1 MSNNR
6 EQIISRVQKELIGP
20 GTDLFECSDK
30 INFSDEVIAD
40 KPLLRYFSGI
50 LYPKQTAISDFV
62 EDDDENDETPSEI
75 AEEVSE
81 TVIEDGD
88 SNPETE
94 SKEDNKE
101 IQYSASTFFPSQ
113 YGISFAISKECPELK
128 IKLSFGN
135 YKKAKAKEISIFYDG
150 EIINADTGNS
160 LLDEY
165 GLAQFVEY
173 DKENR
178 ILRLPKDLT
187 KEQKQLRSSCLNEL
201 GKGISRDFTLYKTLT
216 KLFFKDKYKRYDNEI
231 ESTVS
236 IDTIKQIENQH
247 YKILLSKIDG
257 VNSENWWKGTT
268 KTGDTEKTFLK
279 DHLWLHLKLYEQANN
294 NVVKVF
300 IENTLLFP
308 RTKFSTAKESL
319 NMACLFQTEIKAETP
334 HLLPF
339 NDYKSNLYK
348 SDEDRMLDFLYREK
362 LSYGIGHNTACT
374 WENCEDDTKTP
385 SWVSST
391 FLPQFNVKSQ
401 STDIENFNK
410 DTLEIKQLSDFNTNS
425 ETIIS
430 NLKKLSDEY
439 LKWTETE
446 EETADK
452 FNDTEKELAKTNIEK
467 CKIIHNRM
475 LNGIELLEQS
485 ENAMRAFQ
493 LANTAIYLQM
503 FQNQW
508 HFNKQ
513 KDGFEAFER
522 TDNPQLNYQ
531 NYKTADYPS
540 QNRIPSWRPFQ
551 LAFILQCLPS
561 FIEGNSDDRDLVD
574 LLYFPTGG
582 GKTEAYLALSAFL
595 IFWRRLQYP
604 DNYGGVNIII
614 RYTLRLLSAQQFERA
629 TKLILACEFI
639 RKNNSDLGNEKITI
653 GFWVGSSTIPNKIRS
668 NDNNCAEKKL
678 QNAQERLN
686 SRQATINPFQLS
698 NCQWCNT
705 KIIGREQETE
715 TASIG
720 HRINRQNHLSSYCLN
735 PNCEY
740 SEQKDGFPI
749 TLIDEDIYDNPPTM
763 LFATVDKFAQ
773 LAWKG
778 EATSLF
784 NSQNKNG
791 NENRKPELIIQD
803 ELHLLSGPL
812 GSLVGLFENVILSL
826 CTTETQKP
834 KIIVSTATVKN
845 VEEQV
850 KGLYSRQVQI
860 FPQNATNADN
870 TFFSKTLQESK
881 RRYVGILP
889 TGKTQ
894 TMATLRLN
902 AALLFARL
910 ELWKNSIDKKDADQF
925 WTILSYFKSLKH
937 IGRFSN
943 KIVAELIPE
952 IKQLQVRYLMNVH
965 PYFNNYNKLSYR
977 NLELTSRIA
986 SERIKRNLDKLN
998 IPFDGDLQ
1006 KYQSFDVVLATNM
1019 ISVGLDVGRL
1029 NIMLMN
1035 GMPPNTAE
1043 YIQASS
1049 RVARK
1054 NEGLVFTLFDP
1065 NNTRDLSYFEDFV
1078 PFHKTFYKQVEPISV
1093 TPFAENALDKLLFT
1107 AIVTYFRHKLGFAD
1121 NKMPY
1126 SLIEN
1131 GNKQRLVNE
1140 LNALFNTHVFADDE
1154 DKNLLIS
1161 EISDLIQKWEY
1172 RIQASPEP
1180 SRDAGLYF
1188 YGGKNETQKKKNL
1201 LKPIQERQNTDDKLV
1216 GMQSMRSVEASVSIK
1231 IKK

>member
-1 MSNNR
+1 MSNR
-6 EQIISRVQKELIGP
+6 EKVISRVQKELIGP

-30 INFSDEVIAD
+30 VYFSDEVIAD

-50 LYPKQTAISDFV
+50 LYPKQTAIGDFV

-75 AEEVSE
+75 AEEVSNK
-81 TVIEDGD
+81 VVEDD
-88 SNPETE
+88 NTNIATE

-101 IQYSASTFFPSQ
+101 IVYSASTFFPSQ
-113 YGISFAISKECPELK
+113 YGISFAVSKNCPELK
-128 IKLSFGN
+128 INISFGN
-135 YKKAKAKEISIFYDG
+135 YKKAKAREIAI
-150 EIINADTGNS
+150 
-160 LLDEY
+160 EY
-165 GLAQFVEY
+165 GGDSIDLLEQFGLQQFVIF
-173 DKENR
+173 DTENK
-178 ILRLPKDLT
+178 LLKLT
-187 KEQKQLRSSCLNEL
+187 KEVTKQEKQQRSSCLNSL
-201 GKGISRDFTLYKTLT
+201 GKDHRDSGLYKILT
-216 KLFFKDKYKRYDNEI
+216 KLFFKDKYKRYNNRI
-231 ESTVS
+231 ETTIT
-236 IDTIKQIENQH
+236 IDKVKQSENQH
-247 YKILLSKIDG
+247 YKILLSEIPNA
-257 VNSENWWKGTT
+257 NSDQWWKS
-268 KTGDTEKTFLK
+268 KNESLK
-279 DHLWLHLKLYEQANN
+279 DYLYLHIKLYEYEQANSKY
-294 NVVKVF
+294 VVKVF

-308 RTKFSTAKESL
+308 RTKFSIAKETL
-319 NMACLFQTEIKAETP
+319 NQACLFQTEIKTETSD
-334 HLLPF
+334 LQTF
-339 NDYKSNLYK
+339 NDHKNNLYK

-374 WENCEDDTKTP
+374 WEDCEDDTKTP
-385 SWVSST
+385 TWVSST

-401 STDIENFNK
+401 SANIEGFDRK
-410 DTLEIKQLSDFNTNS
+410 QLEIKELSSFNNNNKG
-425 ETIIS
+425 TIIS
-430 NLKKLSDEY
+430 NLKKLIDTY
-439 LKWTETE
+439 LKWIENEETETSKLSE
-446 EETADK
+446 DDK
-452 FNDTEKELAKTNIEK
+452 KLALSNIEK
-467 CKIIHNRM
+467 CKAIQKRM
-475 LNGIELLEQS
+475 QKSIDLLEQS

-493 LANTAIYLQM
+493 FANAAIYLQM

-508 HFNKQ
+508 HFSNK
-513 KDGFEAFER
+513 KDGFEAYER
-522 TDNPQLNYQ
+522 TDSPQFIYQ
-531 NYKTADYPS
+531 EYATKEYPDP
-540 QNRIPSWRPFQ
+540 NRVPSWRPFQ

-561 FIEGNSDDRDLVD
+561 FIDENSEDRDLVD

-604 DNYGGVNIII
+604 NNYGGVNIII

-639 RKNNSDLGNEKITI
+639 RKNHTDLGSERITI
-653 GFWVGSSTIPNKIRS
+653 GFWVGGSTISNKIKS

-678 QNAQERLN
+678 QNTLDRLN
-686 SRQATINPFQLS
+686 KNQPTINPFQLS

-705 KIIGREQETE
+705 KIISRIEDKNNPI
-715 TASIG
+715 IG
-720 HRINRQNHLSSYCLN
+720 HRISHNHLSSYCLN
-735 PNCEY
+735 PNCAY
-740 SEQKDGFPI
+740 SENNGALPI
-749 TLIDEDIYDNPPTM
+749 VLVDEDIYDNPPTM

-791 NENRKPELIIQD
+791 NDNRKPELIIQD

-850 KGLYSRQVQI
+850 KGLYSRAVQI

-870 TFFSKTLQESK
+870 TFFSKTLSESK

-894 TMATLRLN
+894 TMTNLRLN

-910 ELWKNSIDKKDADQF
+910 ELWKESTNKTDADQF

-943 KIVAELIPE
+943 KITAELLPE
-952 IKQLQVRYLMNVH
+952 IKQLQVRYLMNVF
-965 PYFNNYNKLSYR
+965 PYNNNYSKLPYR
-977 NLELTSRIA
+977 NLELTSRIPN
-986 SERIKRNLDKLN
+986 ERIKKNLDKLDISFGGN
-998 IPFDGDLQ
+998 LE
-1006 KYQSFDVVLATNM
+1006 KYQSFDIILATNM

-1029 NIMLMN
+1029 GIMLMN

-1054 NEGLVFTLFDP
+1054 NEGVVFTIFDP

-1107 AIVTYFRHKLGFAD
+1107 SMITYFRHKLGFAN
-1121 NKMPY
+1121 NKMPCF
-1126 SLIEN
+1126 LIEDN
-1131 GNKQRLVNE
+1131 NKQQLEKE
-1140 LNALFNTHVFADDE
+1140 LNTIFNKHIFADHE
-1154 DKNLLIS
+1154 DKQLIVTK
-1161 EISDLIQKWEY
+1161 IANLIQQWEY
-1172 RIQASPEP
+1172 KIQKSPP
-1180 SRDAGLYF
+1180 TSRDGGLYY
-1188 YGGKNETQKKKNL
+1188 YGGKQETDKKKNL
-1201 LKPIQERQNTDDKLV
+1201 LKLIQEQSNAEDVLV
-1216 GMQSMRSVEASVSIK
+1216 GMQSMRSVEPSASIK
-1231 IKK
+1231 IKRF